1 MKKLK
6 HFVLVICLISSSGC
20 SYTADLLFNNEEE
33 CEGAACNDTG
43 LSQYPTSDVPGNC
56 YGKEDESDWQ
66 CDSEPDSSEIANVA
80 DKPTRAGKRPASTPV
95 QRSNPAWVLPA
106 EPLRVQPT
114 VITSSWRVS
123 AISRD
128 SLMEQP
134 RGSFAV
140 QLAAL
145 EEKENVFRYA
155 KSNGISEPLYVR
167 ISNRGRNW
175 YVLLLGVYE
184 NRTAAIEAKESWVRS
199 NNIDRKPWVRNL
211 GLLQDAVRAAAD
223 G

>member
-6 HFVLVICLISSSGC
+6 HYVLVICLISSSGC
-20 SYTADLLFNNEEE
+20 AYTAGLLFNNEED
-33 CEGAACNDTG
+33 CKGAACNDTG
-43 LSQYPTSDVPGNC
+43 LTQYPTSGAQGYC
-56 YGKEDESDWQ
+56 YGNEDESDWL
-66 CDSEPDSSEIANVA
+66 CDSEPDSSKIANGA
-80 DKPTRAGKRPASTPV
+80 DKPTGADKKPASTPV
-95 QRSNPAWVLPA
+95 QWSNPAPVWPA
-106 EPLRVQPT
+106 EPPRAQPT

-123 AISRD
+123 AVGRD
-128 SLMEQP
+128 SLMQQP
-134 RGSFAV
+134 RGSYTV

-145 EEKENVFRYA
+145 REEEILLKYA
-155 KSNGISEPLYVR
+155 KSNGISEPLYAR
-167 ISNRGRNW
+167 ISNQGSNW